1 MKEEQEM
8 ANHSRAGLL
17 AEPSDLINVKTLQNN
32 YYQTIPDTDNASQ
45 LVIFGTSGHR
55 GSSNKGTFNEAHI
68 LAIAQAIAEYRQT
81 NNITGPCFIG
91 QDTHALSELALKTV
105 LEVFVANQQHVI
117 IAHDFGYTPTP
128 VISHAIITYN
138 QNKKSQLA
146 DGIVITPSHNPPEDG
161 GIKYNPTN
169 GGPADTDITKQIENR
184 ANELLKNNLN
194 EVKRITLEKAI
205 HSDYIHTKE
214 YETDYINDLEN
225 ILDLSLIKSSSLKI
239 GVDPLGGA
247 GITYWPRI
255 AEKYGLNLDIVNNK
269 IDPTFSFMHL
279 DHDEII
285 RMDCS
290 SRWAMEGLLNLKD
303 KFDLAFGNDTDF
315 DRHGIVTPKGLMNP
329 NAYLSACVNYLFQY
343 RPKWHNDVAIGKT
356 LVTSSMIDRVANSLN
371 KKYLEF
377 PVGFKWYANGL
388 YNGQL
393 GFAGEES
400 AGASFLRTNGKV
412 WSTDKDGIILCL
424 LAAEMTAKIGKNPQ
438 EQYQELEAKFGVSY
452 YGRLQAAA
460 SFTEKQ
466 KLAKLDASQL
476 TTDQLAGEKITQC
489 LTTAPANNASIGGL
503 KVIAE
508 NGWFAARPSGTED
521 AYKIYAESFV
531 SKQHLSNLQKEA
543 QEIVAKAIK

>member
-1 MKEEQEM
+1 MDKP
-8 ANHSRAGLL
+8 SRAGLL
-17 AEPSDLINVKTLQNN
+17 AQPTDLINVESLKNN
-32 YYQTIPDTDNASQ
+32 YYQIKPDTDNISQ

-68 LAIAQAIAEYRQT
+68 LAIAQAVAEYRKA

-91 QDTHALSELALKTV
+91 QDSHALSELALKSV
-105 LEVFVANQQHVI
+105 LEVFIANEQTVVI
-117 IAHDFGYTPTP
+117 AQNWGYTPTP
-128 VISHAIITYN
+128 VISHAILTYN
-138 QNKKSQLA
+138 KQSQLA

-184 ANELLKNNLN
+184 ANELLKANLN
-194 EVKRITLEKAI
+194 GVKRVTIEKAI
-205 HSDYIHTKE
+205 KSDYLHTKE
-214 YETDYINDLEN
+214 YETDYVNDLQN
-225 ILDLSLIKSSSLKI
+225 IVDLSLIKSSSLKI

-247 GITYWPRI
+247 CITYWPRI
-255 AEKYGLNLDIVNNK
+255 AEKYGLNLEIVNNK

-290 SRWAMEGLLNLKD
+290 SRWAMAGLLNLKD
-303 KFDLAFGNDTDF
+303 KFDLAFGNDTDA

-329 NAYLSACVNYLFQY
+329 NAYLSTCVNYLFQN
-343 RPKWHNDVAIGKT
+343 RPQWHKDIAIGKT

-371 KKYLEF
+371 KKYLEY
-377 PVGFKWYANGL
+377 PVGFKWYADGL
-388 YNGQL
+388 YHGKL

-400 AGASFLRTNGKV
+400 AGGSFLRTNGKV
-412 WSTDKDGIILCL
+412 WTTDKDGIILCL

-438 EQYQELEAKFGVSY
+438 EQYQELEDKFGISY
-452 YGRLQAAA
+452 YGRIQASATFA
-460 SFTEKQ
+460 EKQ

-476 TTDQLAGEKITQC
+476 TTDKLAGEEITQC
-489 LTTAPANNASIGGL
+489 LTTAPANNAPIGGL
-503 KVIAE
+503 KVITQ

-521 AYKIYAESFV
+521 AYKIYAESFI
-531 SKQHLSNLQKEA
+531 SNEHLATLQQEA
-543 QEIVAKAIK
+543 QQIVAKAIK

>member
-1 MKEEQEM
+1 MDKP
-8 ANHSRAGLL
+8 SRAGLL
-17 AEPSDLINVKTLQNN
+17 AQPTDLINVETLKNN
-32 YYQTIPDTDNASQ
+32 YYQIKPDTDNISQ

-68 LAIAQAIAEYRQT
+68 LAIAQAVAEYRKA

-91 QDTHALSELALKTV
+91 QDSHALSELALKSV
-105 LEVFVANQQHVI
+105 LEVFIANEQTVVI
-117 IAHDFGYTPTP
+117 AQNWGYTPTP
-128 VISHAIITYN
+128 VISHAILTYN
-138 QNKKSQLA
+138 KQSQLA

-184 ANELLKNNLN
+184 ANELLKANLN
-194 EVKRITLEKAI
+194 GVKRVTIEKAI
-205 HSDYIHTKE
+205 KSDYLHTKE
-214 YETDYINDLEN
+214 YETDYVNDLQN
-225 ILDLSLIKSSSLKI
+225 IVDLSLIKSSSLKI

-247 GITYWPRI
+247 CITYWPRI
-255 AEKYGLNLDIVNNK
+255 AEKYGLNLEIVNNK

-290 SRWAMEGLLNLKD
+290 SRWAMAGLLNLKD
-303 KFDLAFGNDTDF
+303 KFDLAFGNDTDA

-329 NAYLSACVNYLFQY
+329 NAYLSTCVNYLFQN
-343 RPKWHNDVAIGKT
+343 RPQWHKDIAIGKT

-371 KKYLEF
+371 KKYLEY
-377 PVGFKWYANGL
+377 PVGFKWYADGL
-388 YNGQL
+388 YHGKL

-400 AGASFLRTNGKV
+400 AGGSFLRTNGKV
-412 WSTDKDGIILCL
+412 WTTDKDGIILCL

-438 EQYQELEAKFGVSY
+438 EQYQELEDKFGISY
-452 YGRLQAAA
+452 YGRIQASATFA
-460 SFTEKQ
+460 EKQ

-476 TTDQLAGEKITQC
+476 TTDKLAGEEITQC
-489 LTTAPANNASIGGL
+489 LTTAPANNAPIGGL
-503 KVIAE
+503 KVITE

-521 AYKIYAESFV
+521 AYKIYAESFI
-531 SKQHLSNLQKEA
+531 SNEHLATLQQEA
-543 QEIVAKAIK
+543 QQIVAKAIK

>member
-1 MKEEQEM
+1 MDKP
-8 ANHSRAGLL
+8 SRAGLL
-17 AEPSDLINVKTLQNN
+17 AQPTDLINVETLKNN
-32 YYQTIPDTDNASQ
+32 YYQIKPDTDNISQ

-68 LAIAQAIAEYRQT
+68 LAIAQAVAEYRKA

-91 QDTHALSELALKTV
+91 QDSHALSELALKSV
-105 LEVFVANQQHVI
+105 LEVFIANEQTVVI
-117 IAHDFGYTPTP
+117 AQNWGYTPTP
-128 VISHAIITYN
+128 VISHAILTYN
-138 QNKKSQLA
+138 KQSQLA

-184 ANELLKNNLN
+184 ANELLKANLN
-194 EVKRITLEKAI
+194 GVKRVTIEKAI
-205 HSDYIHTKE
+205 KSDYLHTKE
-214 YETDYINDLEN
+214 YETDYVNDLQN
-225 ILDLSLIKSSSLKI
+225 IIDLSLIKSSSLKI

-247 GITYWPRI
+247 CITYWPRI
-255 AEKYGLNLDIVNNK
+255 AEKYGLNLEIVNNK

-290 SRWAMEGLLNLKD
+290 SRWAMAGLLNLKD
-303 KFDLAFGNDTDF
+303 KFDLAFGNDTDA

-329 NAYLSACVNYLFQY
+329 NAYLSTCVNYLFQN
-343 RPKWHNDVAIGKT
+343 RPQWHKDIAIGKT

-371 KKYLEF
+371 KKYLEY
-377 PVGFKWYANGL
+377 PVGFKWYADGL
-388 YNGQL
+388 YHGKL

-400 AGASFLRTNGKV
+400 AGGSFLRTNGKV
-412 WSTDKDGIILCL
+412 WTTDKDGIILCL

-438 EQYQELEAKFGVSY
+438 EQYQELEDKFGISY
-452 YGRLQAAA
+452 YGRIQASATFA
-460 SFTEKQ
+460 EKQ

-476 TTDQLAGEKITQC
+476 TTDKLAGEEITQC
-489 LTTAPANNASIGGL
+489 LTTAPANNAPIGGL
-503 KVIAE
+503 KVITE

-521 AYKIYAESFV
+521 AYKIYAESFI
-531 SKQHLSNLQKEA
+531 SNEHLATLQQEA
-543 QEIVAKAIK
+543 QQIVAKAIK

>member
-1 MKEEQEM
+1 M

-32 YYQTIPDTDNASQ
+32 YYQTIPDTDNASE

-55 GSSNKGTFNEAHI
+55 GSSNKGSFNEAHI

-531 SKQHLSNLQKEA
+531 SKQHLSTLQKEA

>member
-1 MKEEQEM
+1 M
-8 ANHSRAGLL
+8 AKSSRAGLL
-17 AEPSDLINVKTLQNN
+17 AQPSDLINIQALQNN
-32 YYQTIPDTDNASQ
+32 YYQIQPDVDNVSQ

-55 GSSNKGTFNEAHI
+55 GSSNKATFNETHI
-68 LAIAQAIAEYRQT
+68 LAIAQAVVEYRKA

-91 QDTHALSELALKTV
+91 QDTHALSELALKSV
-105 LEVFVANQQHVI
+105 LEVFVANEQTVVI
-117 IAHDFGYTPTP
+117 AQNWGYTPTP
-128 VISHAIITYN
+128 VISHAILTYN
-138 QNKKSQLA
+138 QDKQSQLA

-194 EVKRITLEKAI
+194 GVKRVSLEKAI
-205 HSDYIHTKE
+205 KSDYVHTKE
-214 YETDYINDLEN
+214 YETDYVNDLEN
-225 ILDLSLIKSSSLKI
+225 ILDLSLIKASSLKI

-247 GITYWPRI
+247 CITYWPRI
-255 AEKYGLNLDIVNNK
+255 AEKYGINLEIVNNK

-279 DHDEII
+279 DHDEVI

-290 SRWAMEGLLNLKD
+290 SRWAMAGLLNLKD
-303 KFDLAFGNDTDF
+303 KFDLAFGNDTDA

-329 NAYLSACVNYLFQY
+329 NAYLSTCVNYLFQN
-343 RPKWHNDVAIGKT
+343 RPQWHQNIAIGKT

-371 KKYLEF
+371 KKYLEY
-377 PVGFKWYANGL
+377 PVGFKWYADGL
-388 YNGQL
+388 YHGKL

-400 AGASFLRTNGKV
+400 AGGSFLRTNGKV
-412 WSTDKDGIILCL
+412 WTTDKDGIILCL
-424 LAAEMTAKIGKNPQ
+424 LAAEMTAKTGKNPQ

-452 YGRLQAAA
+452 YGRIQAPA

-476 TTDQLAGEKITQC
+476 TTDKLAGEEITQC
-489 LTTAPANNASIGGL
+489 LTIAPANNAPIGGL
-503 KVIAE
+503 KVITQ

-521 AYKIYAESFV
+521 AYKIYAESFIGNE
-531 SKQHLSNLQKEA
+531 HLLTLQQEA
-543 QEIVAKAIK
+543 QQIVAKAIQ

>member
-1 MKEEQEM
+1 MDKP
-8 ANHSRAGLL
+8 SRAGLL
-17 AEPSDLINVKTLQNN
+17 AQPTDLINVETLKNN
-32 YYQTIPDTDNASQ
+32 YYQIKPDTDNISQ

-68 LAIAQAIAEYRQT
+68 LAIAQAVAEYRKA

-91 QDTHALSELALKTV
+91 QDSHALSELALKSV
-105 LEVFVANQQHVI
+105 LEVFIANEQTVVI
-117 IAHDFGYTPTP
+117 AQNWGYTPTP
-128 VISHAIITYN
+128 VISHAILTYN
-138 QNKKSQLA
+138 KQSQLA

-184 ANELLKNNLN
+184 ANELLKANLN
-194 EVKRITLEKAI
+194 GVKRVTIEKAI
-205 HSDYIHTKE
+205 KSDYLHTKE
-214 YETDYINDLEN
+214 YETDYVNDLQN
-225 ILDLSLIKSSSLKI
+225 IVDLSLIKSSSLKI

-247 GITYWPRI
+247 CITYWPRI
-255 AEKYGLNLDIVNNK
+255 AEKYGLNLEIVNNK

-290 SRWAMEGLLNLKD
+290 SRWAMAGLLNLKD
-303 KFDLAFGNDTDF
+303 KFDLAFGNDTDA

-329 NAYLSACVNYLFQY
+329 NAYLSTCVNYLFQN
-343 RPKWHNDVAIGKT
+343 RPQWHKDIAIGKT

-371 KKYLEF
+371 KKYLEY
-377 PVGFKWYANGL
+377 PVGFKWYADGL
-388 YNGQL
+388 YHGKL

-400 AGASFLRTNGKV
+400 AGGSFLRTNGKV
-412 WSTDKDGIILCL
+412 WTTDKDGIILCL

-438 EQYQELEAKFGVSY
+438 EQYQELEDKFGISY
-452 YGRLQAAA
+452 YGRIQASATFA
-460 SFTEKQ
+460 EKQ

-476 TTDQLAGEKITQC
+476 TTDKLAGEEITQC
-489 LTTAPANNASIGGL
+489 LTTAPANNAPIGGL
-503 KVIAE
+503 KVITQ

-521 AYKIYAESFV
+521 AYKIYAESFI
-531 SKQHLSNLQKEA
+531 SNEHLATLQQEA
-543 QEIVAKAIK
+543 QQIVAKAIK

>member
-1 MKEEQEM
+1 MV
-8 ANHSRAGLL
+8 NHSRAGLL
-17 AEPSDLINVKTLQNN
+17 AEASDLINIESLQNN
-32 YYQTIPDTDNASQ
+32 YYQIKPDTDNASQ

-55 GSSNKGTFNEAHI
+55 GSSNKGTFNESHI
-68 LAIAQAIAEYRQT
+68 LAIAQAVAEYRKA

-105 LEVFVANQQHVI
+105 LEVFVANQQTIVM
-117 IAHDFGYTPTP
+117 ARDWGYTPTP
-128 VISHAIITYN
+128 VISHAILTYN
-138 QNKKSQLA
+138 QGKQSQLA

-184 ANELLKNNLN
+184 ANELLKHNLN
-194 EVKRITLEKAI
+194 GVKRVTLDQALK
-205 HSDYIHTKE
+205 SDYIHTRE
-214 YETDYINDLEN
+214 YETDYVNDLEN
-225 ILDLSLIKSSSLKI
+225 ILDLKLIKNSALKI

-255 AEKYGLNLDIVNNK
+255 AEKYGIKLDIVNNK
-269 IDPTFSFMHL
+269 VDPTFSFMHL
-279 DHDEII
+279 DHDGVI

-290 SRWAMEGLLNLKD
+290 SRWAMAGLLKLKD

-329 NAYLSACVNYLFQY
+329 NAYLSACVNYLFQH
-343 RPKWHNDVAIGKT
+343 RPQWHKDIAIGKT

-377 PVGFKWYANGL
+377 PVGFKWYADGLFNGT
-388 YNGQL
+388 L

-412 WSTDKDGIILCL
+412 WATDKDGIILCL
-424 LAAEMTAKIGKNPQ
+424 LAAEMTAKLGKNPQ

-452 YGRLQAAA
+452 YGRLQANATFA
-460 SFTEKQ
+460 EKQ

-476 TTDQLAGEKITQC
+476 TTDQLGGDKIIQC
-489 LTTAPANNASIGGL
+489 LTKAPANNAPIGGL
-503 KVIAE
+503 KVITE

-521 AYKIYAESFV
+521 AYKIYAESFI
-531 SKQHLSNLQKEA
+531 SNDHLTQLQHEA

>member
-1 MKEEQEM
+1 MDKP
-8 ANHSRAGLL
+8 SRAGLL
-17 AEPSDLINVKTLQNN
+17 AQPTDLINVETLKNN
-32 YYQTIPDTDNASQ
+32 YYQIKPDTDNISQ

-68 LAIAQAIAEYRQT
+68 LAIAQAVAEYRKA

-91 QDTHALSELALKTV
+91 QDSHALSELALKSV
-105 LEVFVANQQHVI
+105 LEVFIANKQTVVI
-117 IAHDFGYTPTP
+117 AQNWGYTPTP
-128 VISHAIITYN
+128 VISHAILTYN
-138 QNKKSQLA
+138 KQSQLA

-184 ANELLKNNLN
+184 ANELLKANLN
-194 EVKRITLEKAI
+194 GVKRVTIEKAI
-205 HSDYIHTKE
+205 KSDYLHTKE
-214 YETDYINDLEN
+214 YETDYVNDLQN
-225 ILDLSLIKSSSLKI
+225 IVDLSLIKSSSLKI

-247 GITYWPRI
+247 CITYWPRI
-255 AEKYGLNLDIVNNK
+255 AEKYGLNLEIVNNK

-290 SRWAMEGLLNLKD
+290 SRWAMAGLLNLKD
-303 KFDLAFGNDTDF
+303 KFDLAFGNDTDA

-329 NAYLSACVNYLFQY
+329 NAYLSTCVNYLFQN
-343 RPKWHNDVAIGKT
+343 RPQWHKDIAIGKT

-371 KKYLEF
+371 KKYLEY
-377 PVGFKWYANGL
+377 PVGFKWYADGL
-388 YNGQL
+388 YHGKL

-400 AGASFLRTNGKV
+400 AGGSFLRTNGKV
-412 WSTDKDGIILCL
+412 WTTDKDGIILCL

-438 EQYQELEAKFGVSY
+438 EQYQELEDKFGISY
-452 YGRLQAAA
+452 YGRIQASATFA
-460 SFTEKQ
+460 EKQ

-476 TTDQLAGEKITQC
+476 TTDKLAGEEITQC
-489 LTTAPANNASIGGL
+489 LTTAPANNAPIGGL
-503 KVIAE
+503 KVITQ

-521 AYKIYAESFV
+521 AYKIYAESFI
-531 SKQHLSNLQKEA
+531 SNEHLATLQQEA
-543 QEIVAKAIK
+543 QQIVAKAIK

>member
-1 MKEEQEM
+1 MDKP
-8 ANHSRAGLL
+8 SRAGLL
-17 AEPSDLINVKTLQNN
+17 AQPTDLINVETLKNN
-32 YYQTIPDTDNASQ
+32 YYKIKPDTDNISQ

-68 LAIAQAIAEYRQT
+68 LAIAQAVAEYRKA

-91 QDTHALSELALKTV
+91 QDSHALSELALKSV
-105 LEVFVANQQHVI
+105 LEVFIANEQTVVI
-117 IAHDFGYTPTP
+117 AQNWGYTPTP
-128 VISHAIITYN
+128 VISHAILTYN
-138 QNKKSQLA
+138 KQSQLA

-184 ANELLKNNLN
+184 ANELLKANLN
-194 EVKRITLEKAI
+194 GVKRVTIEKAI
-205 HSDYIHTKE
+205 KSDYLHTKE
-214 YETDYINDLEN
+214 YETDYVNDLQN
-225 ILDLSLIKSSSLKI
+225 IVDLSLIKSSSLKI

-247 GITYWPRI
+247 CITYWPRI
-255 AEKYGLNLDIVNNK
+255 AEKYGLNLEIVNNK

-290 SRWAMEGLLNLKD
+290 SRWAMAGLLNLKD
-303 KFDLAFGNDTDF
+303 KFDLAFGNDTDA

-329 NAYLSACVNYLFQY
+329 NAYLSTCVNYLFQN
-343 RPKWHNDVAIGKT
+343 RPQWHKDIAIGKT

-371 KKYLEF
+371 KKYLEY
-377 PVGFKWYANGL
+377 PVGFKWYADGL
-388 YNGQL
+388 YHGKL

-400 AGASFLRTNGKV
+400 AGGSFLRTNGKV
-412 WSTDKDGIILCL
+412 WTTDKDGIILCL

-438 EQYQELEAKFGVSY
+438 EQYQELEDKFGISY
-452 YGRLQAAA
+452 YGRIQASATFA
-460 SFTEKQ
+460 EKQ

-476 TTDQLAGEKITQC
+476 TTDKLAGEEITQC
-489 LTTAPANNASIGGL
+489 LTTAPANNAPIGGL
-503 KVIAE
+503 KVITQ

-521 AYKIYAESFV
+521 AYKIYAESFI
-531 SKQHLSNLQKEA
+531 SNEHLATLQQEA
-543 QEIVAKAIK
+543 QQIVAKAIK

>member
-1 MKEEQEM
+1 M
-8 ANHSRAGLL
+8 AKHSRAGLL
-17 AEPSDLINVKTLQNN
+17 AEPSDLINIGSLQNN
-32 YYQTIPDTDNASQ
+32 YYQIKPDTDNASQ

-55 GSSNKGTFNEAHI
+55 GSSNKGTFNESHI
-68 LAIAQAIAEYRQT
+68 LAIAQAVAEYRKA
-81 NNITGPCFIG
+81 NNISGPCFIG

-105 LEVFVANQQHVI
+105 LEVFVANQQTIVM
-117 IAHDFGYTPTP
+117 ARDWGYTPTP
-128 VISHAIITYN
+128 VISHAILTYN
-138 QNKKSQLA
+138 EGKQSQLA

-184 ANELLKNNLN
+184 ANELLKHNLDGI
-194 EVKRITLEKAI
+194 KRVTLDQALK
-205 HSDYIHTKE
+205 SDYIHTRE
-214 YETDYINDLEN
+214 YETDYVNDLEN
-225 ILDLSLIKSSSLKI
+225 ILDLKLIKDSALKI

-255 AEKYGLNLDIVNNK
+255 ANKYGIKLDIVNNK

-279 DHDEII
+279 DHDNVI

-290 SRWAMEGLLNLKD
+290 SRWAMAGLLKLKD

-329 NAYLSACVNYLFQY
+329 NAYLSACVNYLFQN
-343 RPKWHNDVAIGKT
+343 RPQWHKDIAIGKT

-377 PVGFKWYANGL
+377 PVGFKWYADGLFNGT
-388 YNGQL
+388 L

-412 WSTDKDGIILCL
+412 WATDKDGIILCL
-424 LAAEMTAKIGKNPQ
+424 LAAEMTAKLDKNPQ

-452 YGRLQAAA
+452 YGRLQANAT
-460 SFTEKQ
+460 FTEKQ

-476 TTDQLAGEKITQC
+476 TTDQLGGEKIIQS
-489 LTTAPANNASIGGL
+489 LTKAPANNAPIGGL
-503 KVIAE
+503 KVITK

-521 AYKIYAESFV
+521 AYKIYAESFI
-531 SKQHLSNLQKEA
+531 SNDHLTQLQHEA

>member
-1 MKEEQEM
+1 MDKP
-8 ANHSRAGLL
+8 SRAGLL
-17 AEPSDLINVKTLQNN
+17 AQPTDLINVETLKNN
-32 YYQTIPDTDNASQ
+32 YYQIKPDTDNISQ

-68 LAIAQAIAEYRQT
+68 LAIAQAVAEYRKA

-91 QDTHALSELALKTV
+91 QDSHALSELALKSV
-105 LEVFVANQQHVI
+105 LEVFIANEQTVVI
-117 IAHDFGYTPTP
+117 AQNWGYTPTP
-128 VISHAIITYN
+128 VISHAILTYN
-138 QNKKSQLA
+138 KQSQLA

-184 ANELLKNNLN
+184 ANELLKANLN
-194 EVKRITLEKAI
+194 GVKRVTIEKAI
-205 HSDYIHTKE
+205 KSDYLHTKE
-214 YETDYINDLEN
+214 YETDYVNDLQN
-225 ILDLSLIKSSSLKI
+225 IVDLSLIKSSSLKI

-247 GITYWPRI
+247 CITYWPRI
-255 AEKYGLNLDIVNNK
+255 AEKYGLNLEIVNNK

-290 SRWAMEGLLNLKD
+290 SRWAMAGLLNLKD
-303 KFDLAFGNDTDF
+303 KFDLAFGNDTDA

-329 NAYLSACVNYLFQY
+329 NAYLSTCVNYLFQN
-343 RPKWHNDVAIGKT
+343 RPQWHKDIAIGKT

-371 KKYLEF
+371 KKYLEY
-377 PVGFKWYANGL
+377 PVGFKWYADGL
-388 YNGQL
+388 YHGKL

-400 AGASFLRTNGKV
+400 AGGSFLRTNGKV
-412 WSTDKDGIILCL
+412 WTTDKDGIILCL

-438 EQYQELEAKFGVSY
+438 EQYQELEDNFGISY
-452 YGRLQAAA
+452 YGRIQASATFA
-460 SFTEKQ
+460 EKQ

-476 TTDQLAGEKITQC
+476 TTDKLAGEEITQC
-489 LTTAPANNASIGGL
+489 LTTAPANNAPIGGL
-503 KVIAE
+503 KVITQ

-521 AYKIYAESFV
+521 AYKIYAESFI
-531 SKQHLSNLQKEA
+531 SNEHLATLQQEA
-543 QEIVAKAIK
+543 QQIVAKAIK

>member
-1 MKEEQEM
+1 MDKP
-8 ANHSRAGLL
+8 SRAGLL
-17 AEPSDLINVKTLQNN
+17 AQPTDLINVETLKNN
-32 YYQTIPDTDNASQ
+32 YYQIKPDTDNISQ

-68 LAIAQAIAEYRQT
+68 LAIAQAVAEYRKA

-91 QDTHALSELALKTV
+91 QDSHALSELALKSV
-105 LEVFVANQQHVI
+105 LEVFIANEQTVVI
-117 IAHDFGYTPTP
+117 AQNWGYTPTP
-128 VISHAIITYN
+128 VISHAILTYN
-138 QNKKSQLA
+138 KQSQLA

-184 ANELLKNNLN
+184 ANELLKANLN
-194 EVKRITLEKAI
+194 GVKRVTIEKAI
-205 HSDYIHTKE
+205 KSDYLHTKE
-214 YETDYINDLEN
+214 YETDYVNDLQN
-225 ILDLSLIKSSSLKI
+225 IIDLSLIKSSSLKI

-247 GITYWPRI
+247 CITYWPRI
-255 AEKYGLNLDIVNNK
+255 AEKYGLNLEIVNNK

-290 SRWAMEGLLNLKD
+290 SRWAMAGLLNLKD
-303 KFDLAFGNDTDF
+303 KFDLAFGNDTDA

-329 NAYLSACVNYLFQY
+329 NAYLSTCVNYLFQN
-343 RPKWHNDVAIGKT
+343 RPQWHKDIAIGKT

-371 KKYLEF
+371 KKYLEY
-377 PVGFKWYANGL
+377 PVGFKWYADGL
-388 YNGQL
+388 YHGKL

-400 AGASFLRTNGKV
+400 AGGSFLRTNGKV
-412 WSTDKDGIILCL
+412 WTTDKDGIILCL

-438 EQYQELEAKFGVSY
+438 EQYQELEDKFGVSY
-452 YGRLQAAA
+452 YGRIQASATFA
-460 SFTEKQ
+460 EKQ

-476 TTDQLAGEKITQC
+476 TTDKLAGEEITQC
-489 LTTAPANNASIGGL
+489 LTTAPANNAPIGGL
-503 KVIAE
+503 KVITE

-521 AYKIYAESFV
+521 AYKIYAESFI
-531 SKQHLSNLQKEA
+531 SNEHLATLQQEA
-543 QEIVAKAIK
+543 QQIVVKAIK

>member
-1 MKEEQEM
+1 MDKP
-8 ANHSRAGLL
+8 SRAGLL
-17 AEPSDLINVKTLQNN
+17 AQPTDLINVETLKNN
-32 YYQTIPDTDNASQ
+32 YYQIKPDTDNISQ

-68 LAIAQAIAEYRQT
+68 LAIAQAVAEYRKA

-91 QDTHALSELALKTV
+91 QDSHALSELALKSV
-105 LEVFVANQQHVI
+105 LEVFIANEQTVVI
-117 IAHDFGYTPTP
+117 AQNWGYTPTP
-128 VISHAIITYN
+128 VISHAILTYN
-138 QNKKSQLA
+138 KQSQLA

-184 ANELLKNNLN
+184 ANELLKANLN
-194 EVKRITLEKAI
+194 GVKRVTIEKAI
-205 HSDYIHTKE
+205 KSDYLHTKE
-214 YETDYINDLEN
+214 YETDYVNDLQN
-225 ILDLSLIKSSSLKI
+225 IVDLSLIKSSSLKI

-247 GITYWPRI
+247 CITYWPRI
-255 AEKYGLNLDIVNNK
+255 AEKYGLNLEIVNNK

-290 SRWAMEGLLNLKD
+290 SRWAMAGLLNLKD
-303 KFDLAFGNDTDF
+303 KFDLAFGNDTDA

-329 NAYLSACVNYLFQY
+329 NAYLSTCVNYLFQN
-343 RPKWHNDVAIGKT
+343 RPQWHKDIAIGKT

-371 KKYLEF
+371 KKYLEY
-377 PVGFKWYANGL
+377 PVGFKWYADGL
-388 YNGQL
+388 YHGKL

-400 AGASFLRTNGKV
+400 AGGSFLRANGKV
-412 WSTDKDGIILCL
+412 WTTDKDGIILCL

-438 EQYQELEAKFGVSY
+438 EQYQELEDKFGISY
-452 YGRLQAAA
+452 YGRIQASATFA
-460 SFTEKQ
+460 EKQ

-476 TTDQLAGEKITQC
+476 TTDKLAGEEITQC
-489 LTTAPANNASIGGL
+489 LTTAPANNAPIGGL
-503 KVIAE
+503 KVITQ

-521 AYKIYAESFV
+521 AYKIYAESFI
-531 SKQHLSNLQKEA
+531 SNEHLATLQQEA
-543 QEIVAKAIK
+543 QQIVAKAIK

>member
-1 MKEEQEM
+1 MDKP
-8 ANHSRAGLL
+8 SRAGLL
-17 AEPSDLINVKTLQNN
+17 AQPTDLINVETLKNN
-32 YYQTIPDTDNASQ
+32 YYQIKPDTDNISQ

-68 LAIAQAIAEYRQT
+68 LAIAQAVAEYRKA

-91 QDTHALSELALKTV
+91 QDSHALSELALKSV
-105 LEVFVANQQHVI
+105 LEVFIANEQTVVI
-117 IAHDFGYTPTP
+117 AQNWGYTPTP
-128 VISHAIITYN
+128 VISHAILTYN
-138 QNKKSQLA
+138 KQSQLA

-184 ANELLKNNLN
+184 ANELLKANLN
-194 EVKRITLEKAI
+194 GVKRVTIEKAI
-205 HSDYIHTKE
+205 KSDYLHTKE
-214 YETDYINDLEN
+214 YETDYVNDLQN
-225 ILDLSLIKSSSLKI
+225 IIDLSLIKSSSLKI

-247 GITYWPRI
+247 CITYWPRI
-255 AEKYGLNLDIVNNK
+255 AEKYCLNLEIVNNK

-290 SRWAMEGLLNLKD
+290 SRWAMAGLLNLKD
-303 KFDLAFGNDTDF
+303 KFDLAFGNDTDA

-329 NAYLSACVNYLFQY
+329 NAYLSTCVNYLFQN
-343 RPKWHNDVAIGKT
+343 RPQWHKDIAIGKT

-371 KKYLEF
+371 KKYLEY
-377 PVGFKWYANGL
+377 PVGFKWYADGL
-388 YNGQL
+388 YHGKL

-400 AGASFLRTNGKV
+400 AGGSFLRTNGKV
-412 WSTDKDGIILCL
+412 WTTDKDGIILCL

-438 EQYQELEAKFGVSY
+438 EQYQELEDKFGISY
-452 YGRLQAAA
+452 YGRIQASATFA
-460 SFTEKQ
+460 EKQ

-476 TTDQLAGEKITQC
+476 TTDKLAGEEITQC
-489 LTTAPANNASIGGL
+489 LTTAPANNAPIGGL
-503 KVIAE
+503 KVITE

-521 AYKIYAESFV
+521 AYKIYAESFI
-531 SKQHLSNLQKEA
+531 SNEHLATLQQEA
-543 QEIVAKAIK
+543 QQIVAKAIK